1 MPSFVTKLTEDQ
13 KVDIARYLM
22 KQHWAIDKS
31 EEQLIK
37 SLNHSDN
44 FALIED
50 EVIAYVRVINDRS
63 TFAYIRDVF
72 VKEKYRAN
80 GHAQFLFEKIF
91 SDDRFKTIDNWNLR
105 TKYAHKLYE
114 KFDFEVV
121 SDEYAKRLMVRLKRI
136 KN

>member
-1 MPSFVTKLTEDQ
+1 MPNFVTKLTEEQ
-13 KVDIARYLM
+13 KVDIAHYLM
-22 KQHWAIDKS
+22 KQHWAKDKT
-31 EEQLIK
+31 EELLIN
-37 SLNHSDN
+37 SLDHSDN
-44 FALIED
+44 FALIGD

-72 VKEKYRAN
+72 VKEEYRGN
-80 GHAQFLFEKIF
+80 GYAQFLFEKIF

-121 SDEYAKRLMVRLKRI
+121 SDEYAKRLMVRLKTS
-136 KN
+136 